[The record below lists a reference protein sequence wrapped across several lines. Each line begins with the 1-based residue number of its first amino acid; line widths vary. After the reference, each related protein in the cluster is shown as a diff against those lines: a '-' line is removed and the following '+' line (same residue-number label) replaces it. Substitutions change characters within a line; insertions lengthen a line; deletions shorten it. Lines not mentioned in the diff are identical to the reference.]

1 MGIITLKLL
10 QGIEIAKN
18 RQVEDDFYLHH
29 KIKIS
34 CHCFQKSKSLPVLG
48 MLIYPW

>member
-29 KIKIS
+29 KIELVATI
-34 CHCFQKSKSLPVLG
+34 FTNQKVCLF
-48 MLIYPW
+48 